1 MNAAAM
7 PRPSAIPP
15 AAMTGMLSASTT
27 CGTSGMV
34 VSSPMWPPPSMPSAM
49 TASAPARSMRFAS
62 ATDATT
68 GMTLMPAFFQLSIY
82 LPGLPAPVVS
92 TSIFSSMASWARS
105 SAFGDS
111 SMMFIPSGL
120 SVIARALRISSRM

>member
-1 MNAAAM
+1 M

-15 AAMTGMLSASTT
+15 AAITGTSTASTT

-34 VSSPMWPPPSMPSAM
+34 VSSPMWPPPSMPSAI
-49 TASAPARSMRFAS
+49 TASAPARAMRLAS

-68 GMTLMPAFFQLSIY
+68 GITLMPALFQPSIY

-105 SAFGDS
+105 SAFGES
-111 SMMFIPSGL
+111 SMIFMPSGL
-120 SVIARALRISSRM
+120 SVIARALWISSRI